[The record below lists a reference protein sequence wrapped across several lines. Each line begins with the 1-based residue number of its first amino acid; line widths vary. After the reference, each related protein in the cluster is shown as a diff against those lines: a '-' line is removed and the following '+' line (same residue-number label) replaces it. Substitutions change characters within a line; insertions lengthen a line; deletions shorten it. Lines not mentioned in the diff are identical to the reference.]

1 MPVRSS
7 FVTDP
12 YLKHRSLRLDLAI
25 IAETARTLVAD
36 REYPA
41 TAAQAYSVTSRRQ
54 LRDPEDLTAAQ
65 PAQGA

>member
-41 TAAQAYSVTSRRQ
+41 TALCAGRRFM
-54 LRDPEDLTAAQ
+54 LSFRD
-65 PAQGA
+65 GAPI